1 MRYFLL
7 ALSLAT
13 GVSLLG
19 CGKGGSNREGMPVS
33 PTVPVTGIVRYQ
45 GKPVGSASITLQSL
59 DGKVFARGT
68 SDAAGV
74 FNLSTYKPQDGAP
87 PGKYKVMVAV
97 STVKEIAPGVLAPE
111 PEGGFKSPIP
121 AKYAD
126 LSKTDLLVDVNSTG
140 KNELLIDL
148 K

>member
-1 MRYFLL
+1 MIRTLSPMLL
-7 ALSLAT
+7 
-13 GVSLLG
+13 VLG
-19 CGKGGSNREGMPVS
+19 IMGLVGCSKAPQKDGMPVA

-45 GKPVGSASITLQSL
+45 NKSVGDASITLQSL
-59 DGKVFARGT
+59 DGKIFSRGK

-74 FNLSTYKPQDGAP
+74 FNLSTYGTQDGTP

-121 AKYAD
+121 TKYAN
-126 LSKTDLLVDVNSTG
+126 LATTDIIVDIKEQG